1 MSEFIYSDIAPAYEA
16 LGAATFEAQHL
27 ENGLYLLLR
36 LIDEIQSQGKPAN
49 PPSLD
54 SPDAPQT
61 IGQLFREVRMRKYLT
76 NAEKSAIQDGVRE
89 RNALIHAYWGE
100 KRTLALMTPAGR
112 SWIVKDLNRIRE
124 VCRKAG
130 RIVDSIIDRYLKE
143 YGASLQSLSN
153 PLWESWQS
161 GEEPPPDVLH

>member
-1 MSEFIYSDIAPAYEA
+1 
-16 LGAATFEAQHL
+16 
-27 ENGLYLLLR
+27 
-36 LIDEIQSQGKPAN
+36 
-49 PPSLD
+49 
-54 SPDAPQT
+54 
-61 IGQLFREVRMRKYLT
+61 MRKYLT
-76 NAEKSAIQDGVRE
+76 SFEKAAIQGGVRE

-100 KRTLALMTPAGR
+100 KRAPALMTPAGR
-112 SWIVKDLNRIRE
+112 SWIVKDLDRIRE

-143 YGASLQSLSN
+143 HGADLHSLSN

>member
-1 MSEFIYSDIAPAYEA
+1 MTDFCYPDIAPVYEA
-16 LGAATFEAQHL
+16 LGAAIFEAQHL

-36 LIDEIQSQGKPAN
+36 LMDEKASQGKPAD
-49 PPSLD
+49 PVLID

-76 NAEKSAIQDGVRE
+76 NAEKTAIHDGVRE
-89 RNALIHAYWGE
+89 RNALIHAYWGK
-100 KRTLALMTPAGR
+100 KRTPALMTPTGR
-112 SWIVKDLNRIRE
+112 SWIVKDLDRIRE

-130 RIVDSIIDRYLKE
+130 RIVDSIIDRFLKDS
-143 YGASLQSLSN
+143 GASLHDLSS
-153 PLWESWQS
+153 PLWESWES